1 MKKLNLFSML
11 VAVVAL
17 LFASCSIDMEYP
29 TSGEERVVTFSA
41 QVPSAVGSRAAVLP
55 GNAAEVKKMSYW
67 VYKVEGSTW
76 TYLPNLSGVKDVTTG
91 EATTISLSLL
101 KSLEY
106 NVILWADAFGG
117 QNSPY
122 SYNPDTYELTM
133 DFSKIVA
140 NNEKLDAFFG
150 AKTIQEN
157 SGNQYHYITL
167 SRPFAQ
173 LNFGT
178 SDLDEVEANGIT
190 LQRTGIELE
199 CANVLNLNTG
209 EVSGEHVR
217 EYTPTAIPV
226 DYQFPYDSNGHDLIS
241 LNYILVGTE
250 SVTTAVTLNYTMDAD
265 DYTLSVNA
273 PLQRN
278 RRTNVYGGMLIGK
291 NSLLS
296 VSIRDSFHDNS
307 NNVQE
312 GWDPKEDPEEI
323 VPPGGSG
330 GSDPGEDPF

>member
-1 MKKLNLFSML
+1 MKKLNLFSLL

-17 LFASCSIDMEYP
+17 LATSCSIDNFDYAQ
-29 TSGEERVVTFSA
+29 SGEECVVTLSA
-41 QVPSAVGSRAAVLP
+41 QVPSAVGSRADNFP
-55 GNAAEVKKMSYW
+55 GKAAEVTKLSYW

-76 TYLPNLSGVKDVTTG
+76 IHLPKLSGVKEVVNSV
-91 EATTISLSLL
+91 ATIPLTLM

-106 NVILWADAFGG
+106 KVVLWADAFGDG
-117 QNSPY
+117 ANSPY
-122 SYNPDTYELTM
+122 SYDTTTCKLTM
-133 DFSKIVA
+133 DFSKITA
-140 NNEKLDAFFG
+140 NNEQLDAFYG
-150 AKTIQEN
+150 VKGLETTTVNPQIDL
-157 SGNQYHYITL
+157 T
-167 SRPFAQ
+167 RPFAQ
-173 LNFGT
+173 LNIGT
-178 SDLDEVEANGIT
+178 SDLDKAADHGVTIST
-190 LQRTGIELE
+190 TGIKLE
-199 CANVLNLNTG
+199 CANILNLKTG

-226 DYQFPYDSNGHDLIS
+226 GYQFPYYSDHDLIS